1 MKWIR
6 KLWILVILVAIF
18 RVSLAQSD
26 EKTVSP
32 PLFQGK
38 MVIHFPIGA
47 FPRDTTGSHFFWMP
61 IPEMGF
67 QLNPT
72 IEFPSGKGWWEF
84 PIHILT
90 FFPFL
95 DKYAALGDISIG
107 AGFQAPPLYRF
118 DIGYRYIAGRFYPLD
133 AKFHGHI
140 AEVDI
145 ALPVKGFSGAGAK
158 FDWVISSAFDMNK
171 TFVSTNKVYNHY
183 EGSVFAIAP
192 YWKFRLKYGT
202 LAIAYRLVLSSKL
215 SGTDKEKNYVHPVQT
230 STVSSIEVDY
240 TYP

>member
-1 MKWIR
+1 MEWHK
-6 KLWILVILVAIF
+6 ILGIFIVLIAICGISF
-18 RVSLAQSD
+18 AQTED
-26 EKTVSP
+26 KIISP
-32 PLFQGK
+32 PLFRGK
-38 MVIHFPIGA
+38 LIVHFPIGA

-67 QLNPT
+67 QFNP
-72 IEFPSGKGWWEF
+72 IIKFDSGKGWWEF
-84 PIHILT
+84 PVHILT

-107 AGFQAPPLYRF
+107 AGFQAPPLYKF

-140 AEVDI
+140 AELDI

-158 FDWVISSAFDMNK
+158 FEWVISSAFDMNK

-192 YWKFRLKYGT
+192 YWNFHLKYGT
-202 LAIAYRLVLSSKL
+202 ILLAYRLVLSSKL
-215 SGTDKEKNYVHPVQT
+215 SGTDTEKDYVHQIRT
-230 STVSSIEVDY
+230 STVSSLEFDY